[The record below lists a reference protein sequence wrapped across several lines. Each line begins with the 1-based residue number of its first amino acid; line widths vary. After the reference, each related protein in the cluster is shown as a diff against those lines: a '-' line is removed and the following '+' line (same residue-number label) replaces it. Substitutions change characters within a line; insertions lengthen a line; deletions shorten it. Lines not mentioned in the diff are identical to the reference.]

1 MSRKKFFYL
10 SAAVFLL
17 IGVIGSGLISI
28 FLGIEHIRTLFLVVL
43 IWSLFGVPSMLF
55 LILAL
60 FAHSAEPFVDKSKT
74 SFSSS
79 FIAALGLIGII
90 ALLIHFSTLFFAKND
105 PEGACNK
112 LIEESSRLWKLEDD
126 GQDDITCIVVFFS
139 H

>member
-90 ALLIHFSTLFFAKND
+90 ALLIHFSTLFF
-105 PEGACNK
+105 
-112 LIEESSRLWKLEDD
+112 S
-126 GQDDITCIVVFFS
+126 
-139 H
+139 